1 MLRARNGLS
10 SEPVSRETQPNLGA
24 KFHTFRTIPFSA
36 PVRHRERMASVRSRS
51 AGVTAA
57 ATYAILCCTTA
68 FVVWGYVFLVLLN
81 AAPFDDGRYFYQLFP
96 ARFLL
101 VALVPPAAI
110 AFGIRT
116 AVGLLHLRPW
126 ARWTSMVLAATFLVL
141 SLVIIAFR
149 PFETF
154 VIPHQFVSQGVLTQ
168 QMFWFSSV
176 ILLLPASIWWLFYFR
191 TRKVKLQFCP
201 PEA

>member
-1 MLRARNGLS
+1 MG
-10 SEPVSRETQPNLGA
+10 
-24 KFHTFRTIPFSA
+24 
-36 PVRHRERMASVRSRS
+36 SVQSRS

-68 FVVWGYVFLVLLN
+68 FVVWGYVFLILLN
-81 AAPFDDGRYFYQLFP
+81 AAPSDDGHYFYQLFP
-96 ARFLL
+96 VKFLL
-101 VALVPPAAI
+101 VALLPPAVI
-110 AFGIRT
+110 GFGVRT

-126 ARWTSMVLAATFLVL
+126 ARWTSMVLAAIFLVL

-154 VIPHQFVSQGVLTQ
+154 VIPHQFVNQGVLTQ
-168 QMFWFSSV
+168 QMIWFSFV
-176 ILLLPASIWWLFYFR
+176 IMLLPASIWWLFYFR

>member
-1 MLRARNGLS
+1 MG
-10 SEPVSRETQPNLGA
+10 
-24 KFHTFRTIPFSA
+24 
-36 PVRHRERMASVRSRS
+36 SVRSRS

-68 FVVWGYVFLVLLN
+68 FVVWGYVFLLLLN
-81 AAPFDDGRYFYQLFP
+81 AAPSDDGRYFYQLFP
-96 ARFLL
+96 VRFLL
-101 VALVPPAAI
+101 VALVPPAVI
-110 AFGIRT
+110 GFGVRT

-126 ARWTSMVLAATFLVL
+126 ARWTSMVSAAIFLVL

-154 VIPHQFVSQGVLTQ
+154 VIPHQFVSQNVLTQ
-168 QMFWFSSV
+168 QMIWFSFV
-176 ILLLPASIWWLFYFR
+176 IMLLPASIWWLFYFR
-191 TRKVKLQFCP
+191 THKVKLQFCR